1 LIIDIDSFAKR
12 DLAKAGYESNPLED
26 GSLNDYK
33 VIQAPITSLTK
44 KRLEGMEMDMKSILR
59 SRNMFALGMMYWLF
73 DRSMEP
79 TIAFLEKK
87 FKKNPKV
94 IEANKKILNSGYF
107 YAETVEALP
116 SNYKVPPA
124 KIEKGTYRHV
134 SGNTA
139 MAWGFLAASEKLGKQ
154 LFYGSYP
161 ITPAS
166 DILHELSK
174 HKNLG
179 VVSLQ
184 AEDEIAAVCSAIGA
198 SYAGNLAVTA
208 SSGPGVALK
217 GEAIGLA
224 VMAELPLVVVD
235 VQRAGPST
243 GMPTKTEQADLM
255 QAIYGRNSE
264 SPAVVLAPSTPANC
278 FDMAFEAA
286 RLAIE
291 HMTPVIVLS
300 DGYLGNGSEPWRFPK
315 MADLPDINAP
325 INKLN
330 GDEFKPYTRDEEK
343 MVRSWVIP
351 GTPGLEHRIG
361 GIEKEDETGN
371 ISYDPENHE
380 KMVRI
385 RAEKVDRVKNHIPAQ
400 EVIGVESGDILLVG
414 WGGTYGSLL
423 TACTELNE
431 EGKDVGLT
439 HFNYVFPTPA
449 NTAEIFKRFKKII
462 VCELNM
468 GQFVNYLRSIF
479 PDFSFEQYN
488 KIQGLPFTVSEL
500 KDKVNS
506 ILG

>member
-1 LIIDIDSFAKR
+1 LIVDIDSFAKR

-174 HKNLG
+174 HKN
-179 VVSLQ
+179 
-184 AEDEIAAVCSAIGA
+184 
-198 SYAGNLAVTA
+198 
-208 SSGPGVALK
+208 
-217 GEAIGLA
+217 
-224 VMAELPLVVVD
+224 
-235 VQRAGPST
+235 
-243 GMPTKTEQADLM
+243 LM

-468 GQFVNYLRSIF
+468 GQFVNYLRSVF